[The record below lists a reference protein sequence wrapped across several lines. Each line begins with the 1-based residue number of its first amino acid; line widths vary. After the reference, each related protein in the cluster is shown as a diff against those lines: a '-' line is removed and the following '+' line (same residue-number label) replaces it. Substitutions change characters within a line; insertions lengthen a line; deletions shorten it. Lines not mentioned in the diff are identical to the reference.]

1 MNTPAS
7 PAAVHMMWK
16 WNAPTFSV
24 MPRHEQSTA
33 SRPSAKVS
41 SNMMSVRP
49 SAARKKLMPSDGIQS
64 TLMWAIQAAEAAP
77 EMKAGVPAP
86 LATKSPLRS
95 PAFTIHWTTRITSGA
110 AVPSTA
116 VQRATSG
123 FERPSSHAS
132 GAATAGM
139 RM

>member
-1 MNTPAS
+1 MK
-7 PAAVHMMWK
+7 WK
-16 WNAPTFSV
+16 APTFLV

-41 SNMMSVRP
+41 SSMMSVRP
-49 SAARKKLMPSDGIQS
+49 SAARKKLMPSEPIQVALKS
-64 TLMWAIQAAEAAP
+64 AIQEPAATP
-77 EMKAGVPAP
+77 AGPAP
-86 LATKSPLRS
+86 RATK
-95 PAFTIHWTTRITSGA
+95 PACSALAFAAHWTTRITSGT

-116 VQRATSG
+116 VQRASSG